1 MAKERKKNYINN
13 PDLYAALTKYYN
25 DKVAGKDP
33 PISNYIGQSILLI
46 TAKMLTRPN
55 FSGYTTQWKQEMSSD
70 AIKNS
75 VIGVNTFNPEK
86 STNPF
91 GFFSRIIWNAF
102 LHRIKLE
109 KKQNA
114 IKHKNRQNNYLLEG
128 EELNDEISNTIISGY
143 EKSVL
148 TAKEKSVTM
157 KQNKALPPKVKGKVS
172 AKIKQK

>member
-13 PDLYAALTKYYN
+13 PDLYAALTKFFN
-25 DKVAGKDP
+25 DKQEGKDP

-128 EELNDEISNTIISGY
+128 EELNDDISNTIIAGY

-148 TAKEKSVTM
+148 TAKEKSITM
-157 KQNKALPPKVKGKVS
+157 KQNKTLPIKTKIAAKVKLK
-172 AKIKQK
+172 